1 MAESNAVRTKQDAI
15 ITITDG
21 TTTYTVAKE
30 AGDLN
35 ASIPGYNL
43 TAPLDRGRFTTSP
56 TIRRGD
62 DQPISIGFSIYLRDL
77 PNATNLTLPDLCMD
91 LSGTVAAGMTTTTT
105 DSDVRTWT
113 VTYTI
118 DGTWNG
124 EADRGLTF
132 PNTVLRATMQEG
144 DPSTISVT
152 GVCHQPFPTVF

>member
-30 AGDLN
+30 AGDFT
-35 ASIPGYNL
+35 ASFPGFNL
-43 TAPLDRGRFTTSP
+43 TVPLDRGRFTSSP

-62 DQPISIGFSIYLRDL
+62 DQAISIGFSVYLRDL
-77 PNATNLTLPDLCMD
+77 PNATNLTLSDLCME
-91 LSGTVAAGMTTTTT
+91 LSGTVAAGMATTTT

-124 EADRGLTF
+124 EADHGYTF
-132 PNTVLRATMQEG
+132 ENTVLRASMTEG
-144 DPSTISVT
+144 DPSSLSVT
-152 GVCHQPFPTVF
+152 GVCHQPFPTAF

>member
-56 TIRRGD
+56 TTHPTRA
-62 DQPISIGFSIYLRDL
+62 S
-77 PNATNLTLPDLCMD
+77 
-91 LSGTVAAGMTTTTT
+91 TT
-105 DSDVRTWT
+105 
-113 VTYTI
+113 
-118 DGTWNG
+118 
-124 EADRGLTF
+124 
-132 PNTVLRATMQEG
+132 
-144 DPSTISVT
+144 
-152 GVCHQPFPTVF
+152 PTR